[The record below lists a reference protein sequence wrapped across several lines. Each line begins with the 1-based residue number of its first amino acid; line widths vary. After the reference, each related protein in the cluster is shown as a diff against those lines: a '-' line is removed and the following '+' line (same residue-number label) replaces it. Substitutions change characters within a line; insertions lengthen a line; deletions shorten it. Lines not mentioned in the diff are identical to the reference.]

1 MSRDGSNFGV
11 TWEERAYGEK
21 RSVLGGYGV
30 SDCGLLG
37 ENRTCLLGSPAEWE
51 KGVTEVKQE
60 SKAVEKVVVKLVKR
74 KCVEGYC

>member
-1 MSRDGSNFGV
+1 M
-11 TWEERAYGEK
+11 
-21 RSVLGGYGV
+21 LGGYGV

-37 ENRTCLLGSPAEWE
+37 ENRTRLLGSSSGVGE
-51 KGVTEVKQE
+51 GVTEVKHE